1 MHSGVILGLG
11 VAMGAVEVGPIVELG
26 VRYSKA
32 VDMDV
37 VVVGSAAKGYIM
49 YVYVVDEHSE

>member
-1 MHSGVILGLG
+1 MLGLG
-11 VAMGAVEVGPIVELG
+11 VAVGTVEVGPVVELG

-32 VDMDV
+32 VDVDVV
-37 VVVGSAAKGYIM
+37 VVVGSAAKRYSYM